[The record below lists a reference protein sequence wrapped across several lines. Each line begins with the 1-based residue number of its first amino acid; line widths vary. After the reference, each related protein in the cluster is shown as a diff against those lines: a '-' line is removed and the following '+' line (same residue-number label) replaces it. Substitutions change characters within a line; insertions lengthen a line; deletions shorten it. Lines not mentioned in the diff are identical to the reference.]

1 MRTNF
6 MKKVYVSFCL
16 LFTFC
21 SEDSF
26 AQTNNWIWGR
36 SAVGTGSQAL
46 SVSVNA
52 DHFGNAFITGQF
64 HDPTISFGP
73 FTLTNSDPSQV
84 TTDLF
89 IAKYDSIGNVL
100 WAKRAG
106 GNSFDKGW
114 SVTTDLGGN
123 LLVTGDFASAT
134 ITFGSTT
141 LINSST
147 ISDVFLVKYN
157 TTGNLLWAKSAGGSG
172 NDIGHSVTTDNAGN
186 IYISGYFNSPTI
198 TFGTTTLT
206 NSGDRDAFLVKYD
219 TNGNVIWAKSA
230 GGAALD
236 DFSSVCTDGY
246 ANVYVTGQFLSPT
259 ISIGSTMLTNS
270 GNRDFLIAKYDSS
283 GNVLWAKGA
292 QGTSDEVGNSLSADS
307 SGSVYVT
314 GSFISSS
321 VTFGTSTLTNTG
333 NQNVFLVKY
342 DELGNVIW
350 ARSAFGAN
358 NAVGFSAS
366 ADVDGNVYV
375 SGGFGYSDTI
385 TFGTASLSPPNG
397 STAPLF
403 IVKYDLNGNVLCASA
418 LSGGGD
424 VQNAVSADPFGN
436 AYVTGDFWSNPFI
449 VGNDT
454 LILTSQYDV
463 FVAKYDCNNNVGMN
477 ELNNDTHIALY
488 PNPTNGIFNLDLEI
502 SVGYIF
508 IYNILGEIV
517 LQSKI
522 NDTQIKFDLSNQ
534 PAGIYFVNVISDS
547 KNYSKKIIK
556 D

>member
-1 MRTNF
+1 MKSRT
-6 MKKVYVSFCL
+6 VFCF
-16 LFTFC
+16 LFFVCCLTNL
-21 SEDSF
+21 F
-26 AQTNNWIWGR
+26 AQTNNWIWAR
-36 SAVGTGSQAL
+36 SAVGTGSQAFGL
-46 SVSVNA
+46 SVNA
-52 DHFGNAFITGQF
+52 DNVGNVFITGQF
-64 HDPTISFGP
+64 KNPTIAFGP
-73 FTLTNSDPSQV
+73 YTFTNADPFLV
-84 TTDLF
+84 TSDLF

-106 GNSFDKGW
+106 GDSFESGQ
-114 SVTTDLGGN
+114 SVTTDVSGN
-123 LLVTGDFASAT
+123 LFVTGRFASQT
-134 ITFGSTT
+134 ITFGS
-141 LINSST
+141 I
-147 ISDVFLVKYN
+147 
-157 TTGNLLWAKSAGGSG
+157 
-172 NDIGHSVTTDNAGN
+172 
-186 IYISGYFNSPTI
+186 
-198 TFGTTTLT
+198 TLT
-206 NSGDRDAFLVKYD
+206 NAGIYNIFIVKYD
-219 TNGNVIWAKSA
+219 TNGNVIWAKSEGDSGWDVGESVTTDNTGNIYVSGYFSSPTIAFGSTTLTNSGGQDAFLVKYDTNGNEVWAKSA
-230 GGAALD
+230 GGTAHD
-236 DFSSVCTDGY
+236 VFSSVSTDGN

-350 ARSAFGAN
+350 ARSAVGAN

-385 TFGTASLSPPNG
+385 TFGTASLIPPSG

-449 VGNDT
+449 LGNDT

-477 ELNNDTHIALY
+477 ELNNDTNIALY

-556 D
+556 G